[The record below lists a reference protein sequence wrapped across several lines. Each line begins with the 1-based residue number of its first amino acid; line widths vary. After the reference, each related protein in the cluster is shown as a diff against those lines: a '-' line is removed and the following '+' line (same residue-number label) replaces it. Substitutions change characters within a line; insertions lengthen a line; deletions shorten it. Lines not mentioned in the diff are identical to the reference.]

1 MATRPRCELRS
12 SAHLRLKNQGE
23 HRCFLVEHAA
33 GSLLAD
39 LALALVVLA
48 LAHAPR
54 ALSTLRTN
62 RLPIW
67 WGWKT
72 DIGSLDGG

>member
-1 MATRPRCELRS
+1 MLLALP
-12 SAHLRLKNQGE
+12 
-23 HRCFLVEHAA
+23 
-33 GSLLAD
+33 SLLAD

-48 LAHAPR
+48 LAHAPG
-54 ALSTLRTN
+54 ALSLCVRTN

-72 DIGSLDGG
+72 DIGR

>member
-1 MATRPRCELRS
+1 MRS

-48 LAHAPR
+48 LAHAPG
-54 ALSTLRTN
+54 ALSLSDVRRQVAYLVGVEN
-62 RLPIW
+62 
-67 WGWKT
+67 GH
-72 DIGSLDGG
+72 